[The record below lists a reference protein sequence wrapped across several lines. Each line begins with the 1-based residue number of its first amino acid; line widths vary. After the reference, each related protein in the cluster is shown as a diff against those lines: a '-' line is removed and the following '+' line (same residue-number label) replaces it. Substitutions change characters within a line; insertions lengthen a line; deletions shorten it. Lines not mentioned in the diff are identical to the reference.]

1 MKKAKF
7 IIFLILMLYATISEA
22 QTKVGF
28 SYDVISNRVK
38 REIIRKSSV
47 ANKFSNSI
55 SASSIKPVSERID
68 GMEITIYPNPTLGQ
82 LSVEITCMPQN
93 TSGEITIYNMEG
105 KLMQHQKKLETLNQ
119 LDLST
124 CLAGIYILRIKI
136 EKKVSEWKIVK
147 K

>member
-1 MKKAKF
+1 
-7 IIFLILMLYATISEA
+7 MLYATISEA

>member
-1 MKKAKF
+1 MKKTKF
-7 IIFLILMLYATISEA
+7 IIFFSLMLYATISEA

-28 SYDVISNRVK
+28 SYDVTSNRVK

-55 SASSIKPVSERID
+55 SASSIKPVSGRID
-68 GMEITIYPNPTLGQ
+68 EMELTIYPNPTLGQ
-82 LSVEITCMPQN
+82 LSVEITSMPQN

-105 KLMQHQKKLETLNQ
+105 KLMQHQKKLKTLNQ

-124 CLAGIYILRIKI
+124 CQAGIYILRIKI